1 MSTVYN
7 PEAEL
12 IAEIERLEID
22 ARGMRRRIEKAKT
35 DEDRRVL
42 QKLLKEAEDRIVVI
56 RARLP

>member
-7 PEAEL
+7 PEADL

-22 ARGMRRRIEKAKT
+22 ARGMRKRIEKART

-42 QKLLKEAEDRIVVI
+42 QKLLKETEDRIVAI

>member
-7 PEAEL
+7 PEADR

-22 ARGMRRRIEKAKT
+22 ARAMRLRIERAKT
-35 DEDRRVL
+35 DDDKRVL
-42 QKLLKEAEDRIVVI
+42 QKLLKETEDRIVAI

>member
-7 PEAEL
+7 PEADR

-22 ARGMRRRIEKAKT
+22 ARAMRKRIERAKT
-35 DEDRRVL
+35 DDDKRVL
-42 QKLLKEAEDRIVVI
+42 QKLLKETEDRIVAI

>member
-7 PEAEL
+7 PEADL

-22 ARGMRRRIEKAKT
+22 ARGMRKRIEKATT

-42 QKLLKEAEDRIVVI
+42 QKLLKETEDRIVAI

>member
-7 PEAEL
+7 PEADL

-22 ARGMRRRIEKAKT
+22 ARGMRKRIEKART
-35 DEDRRVL
+35 DDDRRVL
-42 QKLLKEAEDRIVVI
+42 QKLLKETEDRIVAI